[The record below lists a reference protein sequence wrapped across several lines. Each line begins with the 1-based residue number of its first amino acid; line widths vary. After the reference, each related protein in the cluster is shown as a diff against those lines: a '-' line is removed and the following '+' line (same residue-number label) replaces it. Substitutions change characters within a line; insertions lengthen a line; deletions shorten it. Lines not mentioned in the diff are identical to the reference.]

1 MKLTK
6 QRLIEIIK
14 EEYQNILNEDK
25 RVRMG
30 DVDIVFDS
38 SDRDR
43 TQILGRKGRLLITRQ
58 DAKTIKYVVQ
68 KEFSIYESTGELNEK
83 IIKTKTGLEVE
94 LTRKG
99 KYELLRLWMH
109 KRKGY
114 VEFHGRPEITNFMK
128 ILIKNLKIV

>member
-1 MKLTK
+1 MKIT
-6 QRLIEIIK
+6 RLQLKEIIREELSLLK
-14 EEYQNILNEDK
+14 E
-25 RVRMG
+25 
-30 DVDIVFDS
+30 S
-38 SDRDR
+38 
-43 TQILGRKGRLLITRQ
+43 
-58 DAKTIKYVVQ
+58 TIK
-68 KEFSIYESTGELNEK
+68 TRD
-83 IIKTKTGLEVE
+83 GLEVE

>member
-6 QRLIEIIK
+6 QRLIEIVK

-43 TQILGRKGRLLITRQ
+43 TQILGRKGRLSITRQ

-83 IIKTKTGLEVE
+83 TIKTKSGLKIE
-94 LTRKG
+94 LGRKN
-99 KYELLRLWMH
+99 KYELL
-109 KRKGY
+109 KIYGRKGY
-114 VEFHGRPEITNFMK
+114 VEFYGRPEIKNFMK
-128 ILIKNLKIV
+128 ILKKEFKIV

>member
-1 MKLTK
+1 MKIT
-6 QRLIEIIK
+6 RLQLKEIIK
-14 EEYQNILNEDK
+14 EEL
-25 RVRMG
+25 
-30 DVDIVFDS
+30 S
-38 SDRDR
+38 
-43 TQILGRKGRLLITRQ
+43 LI
-58 DAKTIKYVVQ
+58 KESTIK
-68 KEFSIYESTGELNEK
+68 TRD
-83 IIKTKTGLEVE
+83 GLEVE